1 MFTFCLLEFLDCLR
15 TSKTCLVYAIPIK
28 ETSKGL
34 NFYNCN
40 VQHMYFISMDYT
52 LVKSLSSKIY
62 SLAFRRK
69 NCEIENTK
77 IKFFSQTKQYQLQK
91 TTRKNQLNNMKNKN
105 KNSVRCNLSMSC
117 YISKWFIDSLNLKFY
132 ECKECAETQKLEN
145 HSSMLD
151 T

>member
-52 LVKSLSSKIY
+52 LVIPNHYPPKYIPWHLEERTVKLKI
-62 SLAFRRK
+62 
-69 NCEIENTK
+69 
-77 IKFFSQTKQYQLQK
+77 QK
-91 TTRKNQLNNMKNKN
+91 
-105 KNSVRCNLSMSC
+105 
-117 YISKWFIDSLNLKFY
+117 
-132 ECKECAETQKLEN
+132 
-145 HSSMLD
+145 
-151 T
+151 